1 MVIQRGIEVF
11 YCSLT
16 NTSSFIMAWA
26 GHGQIAGQTVR
37 TVAVGAIDF
46 SHSLVVILVL
56 KKRFETQF
64 FPREI
69 YE

>member
-1 MVIQRGIEVF
+1 
-11 YCSLT
+11 
-16 NTSSFIMAWA
+16 MAWA